1 MEAVV
6 RRLCLNKA
14 GGYIHLHADHLNKW
28 LQEAYLDEG
37 KFTPLK
43 PEFCKNLVGLT
54 QYMWQHREIPKYL
67 GGTILF
73 LTPNGKTNTQGIGLL
88 KTLWKVVE
96 EINNTHTRT
105 SISFHDVLHGFR
117 AGKGT
122 CISIL
127 DIKLAQELASV
138 YKEPLLLVFIYL
150 QKTYANVDRGR
161 FLTTL

>member
-1 MEAVV
+1 M
-6 RRLCLNKA
+6 
-14 GGYIHLHADHLNKW
+14 IW
-28 LQEAYLDEG
+28 
-37 KFTPLK
+37 
-43 PEFCKNLVGLT
+43 
-54 QYMWQHREIPKYL
+54 
-67 GGTILF
+67 TILF
-73 LTPNGKTNTQGIGLL
+73 LIPKGNTDTWLIGLL

-96 EINNTHTRT
+96 EINNTYMRT